1 MAQPNQRYD
10 RLVRRGGVKRISGL
24 IYEKTRGDLLAL
36 KKAENDSPVT
46 INLLQFTCQ
55 KLTNLRL
62 DCSWSCRMTNACP
75 NY

>member
-46 INLLQFTCQ
+46 IHLLQFTCQ
-55 KLTNLRL
+55 TRL
-62 DCSWSCRMTNACP
+62 VLVLVL
-75 NY
+75 